1 MRAPLRLLPLLL
13 TVALA
18 GCGQAQSSADDFEGA
33 EKAVADKVEELQ
45 TAAQNRK
52 PEDICSEV
60 LARSLVE
67 RLRTTDGDCVDE
79 MEKIAGD
86 ADDFE
91 LDVTDVAITGT
102 RATARVEAQRG
113 DRDDAVTSFAFARE
127 DGEWRLTD
135 LGSS

>member
-1 MRAPLRLLPLLL
+1 MRPLLRLLTLLL
-13 TVALA
+13 VAAIA
-18 GCGQAQSSADDFEGA
+18 GCGQAQSSADDFEGG
-33 EKAVADKVEELQ
+33 EKAVADAVEELQ

-52 PEDICSEV
+52 PEDICAEV
-60 LARSLVE
+60 LSRGLAD
-67 RLRTTDGDCVDE
+67 RLESADGDCVDE
-79 MEKIAGD
+79 MEKITGD

-102 RATARVEAQRG
+102 TATARVEARRG
-113 DRDDAVTSFAFARE
+113 SRADAVTTFALSRE